1 MIFLLMYDV
10 RVSHHIP
17 CIINLPMQPFKAM
30 EWLTVAPHPRPMT
43 ITKVERSIMM
53 YDIPPL

>member
-10 RVSHHIP
+10 QVSHHIP
-17 CIINLPMQPFKAM
+17 SSMQPFKAT

-43 ITKVERSIMM
+43 ITKVEV
-53 YDIPPL
+53 L